1 MPRPVS
7 TTNWP
12 LSTLFPFG
20 GLNELRLRKLKIQKA
35 LFLSEDKELSCA
47 KYVRLVKNAERNEN
61 ESLAVV
67 IQTICAAG
75 IRVSELR
82 FITV

>member
-1 MPRPVS
+1 M
-7 TTNWP
+7 
-12 LSTLFPFG
+12 
-20 GLNELRLRKLKIQKA
+20 
-35 LFLSEDKELSCA
+35 SEDRELPRA
-47 KYVRLVKNAERNEN
+47 KYVRLVKATERNEN
-61 ESLAVV
+61 ESLALV